1 MDKTDFSAFGQYIP
15 GFDFLQSL
23 ARQAT
28 GVAPGL
34 QPAASAMP
42 SLGHWVA
49 PTFSVEEIEKRI
61 HDLRAVEFWLDQNA
75 KALAATI
82 QALEVQKMTLATL
95 ENMNLSL
102 QDVAESFKIKP
113 ETVQAQAA
121 ARPAKPAEPPVK
133 PAAESAQ
140 TDSAQASAKTGV
152 DPMQWWN
159 SLTEQFTTIATSAVQ
174 DMAGQAAKA
183 AEQVAQ
189 TVQASAEAAEKLA
202 EQARQDAEAA
212 RAAAQ
217 QASEQAA
224 ASTAARP
231 RPKAAA
237 KKTAATAAKKAAS
250 PRPRKKPAAE

>member
-23 ARQAT
+23 ARQAS
-28 GVAPGL
+28 GMKPDL
-34 QPAASAMP
+34 QPAAGVMP

-61 HDLRAVEFWLDQNA
+61 HDLRPVEFWLEQNA

-102 QDVAESFKIKP
+102 KDVAESFKIKP
-113 ETVQAQAA
+113 ETVQAQAPHA
-121 ARPAKPAEPPVK
+121 AKAAEPPVRQ
-133 PAAESAQ
+133 ADESAQ
-140 TDSAQASAKTGV
+140 TGPKTGV

-159 SLTEQFTTIATSAVQ
+159 SLTEQFTTIASSAVQ

-189 TVQASAEAAEKLA
+189 TVQASAEAAEKMA
-202 EQARQDAEAA
+202 EQARQEAVAAAA

-217 QASEQAA
+217 ASEPAA
-224 ASTAARP
+224 ASAAASQ

-237 KKTAATAAKKAAS
+237 KKSAVSAAKKSAP
-250 PRPRKKPAAE
+250 PRARRKPAAE